1 MERLN
6 TFANIPIQVIDSQ
19 PSTGAILAKTLLSE
33 IHSMLLNLLETGKTS
48 RLDLRALPSLG
59 SEGYEF
65 LKYQLGLGEIKASI
79 ESFGRSD
86 VYETAYSGIWF
97 IDHFNQDDELYTEQI
112 EVSFLPEILK
122 SHFDDVRLSATKLG
136 HCLEE
141 LGEAN

>member
-65 LKYQLGLGEIKASI
+65 LKNQLGLGEIKASI

>member
-6 TFANIPIQVIDSQ
+6 TFANIPIRVIDSQ